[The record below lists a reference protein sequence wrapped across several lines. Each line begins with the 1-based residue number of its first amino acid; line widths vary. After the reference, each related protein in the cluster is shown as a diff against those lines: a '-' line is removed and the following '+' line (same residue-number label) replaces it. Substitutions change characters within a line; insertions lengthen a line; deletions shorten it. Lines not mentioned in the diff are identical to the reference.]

1 MFDNQIF
8 KNVTDKLN
16 QMTDKEKDDRIKN
29 LKKLAEAEINRR
41 KQNPK
46 KKPK

>member
-29 LKKLAEAEINRR
+29 LQKIAKAEMERR
-41 KQNPK
+41 KNNPK